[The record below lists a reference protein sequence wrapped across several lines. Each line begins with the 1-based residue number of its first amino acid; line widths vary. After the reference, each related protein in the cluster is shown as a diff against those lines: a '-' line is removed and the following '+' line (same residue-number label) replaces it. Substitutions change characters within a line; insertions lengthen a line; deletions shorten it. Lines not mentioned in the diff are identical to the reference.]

1 MVLNT
6 VNCGSKLMMTLTRR
20 YKAVNLTKES
30 IHHSNNILMNFTG
43 YDNYDQSD
51 KYDAYVNFTSIVML
65 DSSATVGQ
73 SYTFTTVADL
83 GGIDAITY
91 TKTITVTDAIPE
103 MVRGLLIVI
112 PTYVFHC
119 LISSMNICLDSLS
132 HPLRKT
138 RCVNGFVC

>member
-1 MVLNT
+1 
-6 VNCGSKLMMTLTRR
+6 
-20 YKAVNLTKES
+20 
-30 IHHSNNILMNFTG
+30 MNFTG

-103 MVRGLLIVI
+103 MVRGLLTSII
-112 PTYVFHC
+112 ILIYVFHC
-119 LISSMNICLDSLS
+119 LISSMNICLDFLYYDIMM
-132 HPLRKT
+132 
-138 RCVNGFVC
+138 CVDVGFVRCAEIRC

>member
-1 MVLNT
+1 
-6 VNCGSKLMMTLTRR
+6 
-20 YKAVNLTKES
+20 
-30 IHHSNNILMNFTG
+30 MNFTG

-112 PTYVFHC
+112 LTYVFHC
-119 LISSMNICLDSLS
+119 LISSMNI
-132 HPLRKT
+132 
-138 RCVNGFVC
+138 

>member
-1 MVLNT
+1 M
-6 VNCGSKLMMTLTRR
+6 
-20 YKAVNLTKES
+20 
-30 IHHSNNILMNFTG
+30 NITG

-103 MVRGLLIVI
+103 MVRGLLII
-112 PTYVFHC
+112 ILTYVFHY
-119 LISSMNICLDSLS
+119 LISSMDFWLDFLYYDIMMYID
-132 HPLRKT
+132 
-138 RCVNGFVC
+138 VGFVRYAEIGC

>member
-1 MVLNT
+1 
-6 VNCGSKLMMTLTRR
+6 MMILTLI
-20 YKAVNLTKES
+20 YKAVNLTEES
-30 IHHSNNILMNFTG
+30 VHHSNNILMNFAG

-112 PTYVFHC
+112 LT
-119 LISSMNICLDSLS
+119 
-132 HPLRKT
+132 
-138 RCVNGFVC
+138 